1 MEQVGRPRCWIIFP
15 PPFFSSSFLVEVCSL
30 DRIDRFTEEEKKR
43 RRKGEESKNPK
54 IRSFPED
61 ASFYE
66 DSRIVKRE
74 TIRCVLFGGC
84 FRRYLAASLLKRT
97 GVSRSKENS
106 KKNKKKKKE
115 KKGRKEGRKE
125 VNSQAGARVT
135 PRRDTGVA
143 VRARGLAT
151 IPPG

>member
-1 MEQVGRPRCWIIFP
+1 MRVVRGLFSEVFGSFP
-15 PPFFSSSFLVEVCSL
+15 PEENWSL
-30 DRIDRFTEEEKKR
+30 AFQGK
-43 RRKGEESKNPK
+43 
-54 IRSFPED
+54 FQ
-61 ASFYE
+61 
-66 DSRIVKRE
+66 
-74 TIRCVLFGGC
+74 
-84 FRRYLAASLLKRT
+84 
-97 GVSRSKENS
+97 
-106 KKNKKKKKE
+106 KKKKE